1 MATIEVQIQA
11 FRAWCSACGITWHTA
26 VQIVATDDEGLG
38 VFATADAWG
47 CGGGGIE
54 VGEVIISVPRRAA
67 LSLSTHHAVAATGAV
82 LDQKHGLA
90 LAAASQPEPM
100 QPWLALWPQETIGS
114 WALDKDSWPAFG
126 WNLELRALHE
136 QQEALARRAHERI
149 SSVGEAGA
157 APTWSKYRWAMGII
171 SSRAA
176 DVVLNGER
184 QPALLPF
191 IDMLNH
197 RAYGLEN
204 SAVCFEPA
212 SASAP
217 GAHDEDRLVVRCVR
231 PVAPNEPVTICYG
244 DKPNAALLHGYGF
257 AVRPN
262 PSDTLLLRVPLGA
275 PTDMLAMQRI
285 AMVPSG
291 LLDTTLVSGSEGG
304 DQGGDH
310 EGPVAKGTLSWDAAG
325 TAACLSPELKML
337 LRVATASSIP
347 ELFAALRTM
356 ATEDHE
362 TEEDDE
368 AEENDEGSELSPAAW
383 GLLRDSVQAAL
394 RALGAKGASVEE
406 DESLWPYWPHGA
418 AAVALEARRDLL
430 SSALNLAMEKV
441 GSVTLE

>member
-1 MATIEVQIQA
+1 MT
-11 FRAWCSACGITWHTA
+11 S
-26 VQIVATDDEGLG
+26 
-38 VFATADAWG
+38 
-47 CGGGGIE
+47 IE

-204 SAVCFEPA
+204 SAICFEPA

-304 DQGGDH
+304 DH

-356 ATEDHE
+356 AKEDHE

-368 AEENDEGSELSPAAW
+368 AEENVEGSELSPAAW

>member
-1 MATIEVQIQA
+1 MATIEEQIQA

-304 DQGGDH
+304 DH

>member
-1 MATIEVQIQA
+1 MATIEEQIQA

-114 WALDKDSWPAFG
+114 WDKDSWPAFG

-356 ATEDHE
+356 AKEDHE

-368 AEENDEGSELSPAAW
+368 AEENVEGSELSPAAW

>member
-1 MATIEVQIQA
+1 MATIEEQIQA

-304 DQGGDH
+304 DH

-356 ATEDHE
+356 AKEDHE

-368 AEENDEGSELSPAAW
+368 AEENVEGSELSPAAW

>member
-1 MATIEVQIQA
+1 MATIEEQIQA

-304 DQGGDH
+304 DH

-356 ATEDHE
+356 AKEDHE

-430 SSALNLAMEKV
+430 SSALDLAMEKV